1 MASGGGGLVGVVVS
15 AECRELYLK
24 ARPPRCADGVL
35 RPRSERVKPLIEV
48 MGENITPVGGNGDGQ
63 TCKVANLII
72 VALTIE
78 VTLECIR

>member
-1 MASGGGGLVGVVVS
+1 
-15 AECRELYLK
+15 
-24 ARPPRCADGVL
+24 
-35 RPRSERVKPLIEV
+35 